1 MNISQKQ
8 KEELF
13 NRFLLHM
20 GYGIRKVE
28 IDDDNLE
35 AALKTAIED
44 YSEIVQNFLIES
56 QWTSLYGSNISST
69 DMSFALSVRSLDF
82 ADKFAFA
89 YSKQVGLQQRGNWEL
104 KKDFIELEAGRQ
116 VYEIPAGREI
126 NEVLWFTPP
135 VTDAA
140 LFANY
145 GGFDR
150 GFGGG
155 VSQLGGGNMT
165 STGYYIA
172 PAYDVLLMAQ
182 DLNLKQRLLRGD
194 LTYKVTAGA
203 NGTRLLHLMNAPQ
216 SKISFA
222 GRGTLSGGLLGM
234 VGCYVWYHY
243 YDTNGGSDADKCREE
258 NPDVILVPNEVPM
271 AELDYSTFNAPTKV
285 IIRQLFFAE
294 AKRILAI
301 IRGKFSGVV
310 GAPDAQ
316 LKMDYEMLLSQ
327 AKEEKDEVMLQLR
340 GRLERMMPEKML
352 ERMANESRYLNEH
365 LKYKPLGF
373 YLK

>member
-1 MNISQKQ
+1 MNINAQE

-13 NRFLLHM
+13 ERFYRHM
-20 GYGIRKVE
+20 GIGFRKVE
-28 IDDDNLE
+28 IDDDHLE
-35 AALKTAIED
+35 AALITAIED

-56 QWTSLYGSNISST
+56 QWTSVYGMNVSAT
-69 DMSFALSVRSLDF
+69 DMSFALSVRSMDF

-89 YSKQVGLQQRGNWEL
+89 YSKQVGLQQRGHWEL

-116 VYEIPAGREI
+116 VYEIPANREI

-135 VTDAA
+135 TTDAA
-140 LFANY
+140 LYANY

-155 VSQLGGGNMT
+155 TAQFGGGNMT
-165 STGYYIA
+165 TSGYYIA

-203 NGTRLLHLMNAPQ
+203 NGTKLLHLMNAPQ

-222 GRGTLSGGLLGM
+222 GRGRLNNGMLGM
-234 VGCYVWYHY
+234 VGCQVWYHY
-243 YDTNGGSDADKCREE
+243 YDTLGSSAEECRKD
-258 NPDVILVPNEVPM
+258 NPDVILLPNEVPLSRL
-271 AELDYSTFNAPTKV
+271 EYSTFNAPTKV
-285 IIRQLFFAE
+285 TIRQLFFAE
-294 AKRILAI
+294 AKKIIAK

-310 GAPDAQ
+310 GAEGAQ
-316 LKMDYEMLLSQ
+316 QTMDYQMLITE
-327 AKEEKDEVMLQLR
+327 AEKERDEVITQLR

-352 ERMANESRYLNEH
+352 ERMANESRFLNEH
-365 LKYKPLGF
+365 LKYRPLGF